1 MKRRPNPSA
10 GRPLTAG
17 QTTDQLEPTV
27 FVIFG
32 GAGDLTW
39 RKLVPALF
47 DLSQDRSLP
56 GKFAI
61 IAVDRIKLGDDALRR
76 RLHEGVNR
84 FSRFGRAQAAAWRL
98 FAPHLHYQQG
108 DFQQAA
114 TYAALGGQCAK
125 LEKLWGAKAHRIF
138 YMATPPSMFGEI
150 PKYLGRAGLARDR
163 AWARIV
169 IEKPIGYDLESA
181 RALNAVLAA
190 SFDEAQIFRI
200 DHYLGKET
208 VQNILAFR
216 FANPLFEPIWNR
228 RYIDYVT
235 ITVAETVGVEHRGG
249 YYDHAGALRDMVQ
262 NHLMQLLCLVAME
275 PMVSFDADEI
285 RNKKVDVLHAARPIH
300 RDEVPQCAV
309 RGQYGGGTTAGKKVP
324 GYREEAGVAP
334 DSQTETFVALKLFID
349 NWRWQDVPFY
359 LRTGKRLPR
368 QASEIAIQFRAVPH
382 RSFPTEAS
390 LGWLPSRL
398 VLSIQPE
405 EGIVLGFQAKY
416 PGPKMQ
422 LRPVDM
428 RFYYRK
434 SFDAPS
440 PDAYET
446 LLWDVMKRDATLFMR
461 ADQVEAAWQLLQ
473 PVLEAWGATLPGDF
487 PNYPAGSWGPDAVQ
501 GLLARQEHRWLEPTV
516 LVKPAGPRKKPPRSP
531 AK

>member
-1 MKRRPNPSA
+1 MKTNDR
-10 GRPLTAG
+10 
-17 QTTDQLEPTV
+17 LEPTV

-32 GAGDLTW
+32 GGGDLAW

-47 DLSQDRSLP
+47 DLSQDRSMP
-56 GKFAI
+56 PDFSI
-61 IAVDRIKLGDDALRR
+61 IAVDRVNSSDEKLRSRLRD
-76 RLHEGVNR
+76 GVNQ
-84 FSRFGRAQAAAWRL
+84 FSRFGKAAATTWNQ
-98 FAPHLHYQQG
+98 FAKRIHYQKG
-108 DFQQAA
+108 DFKKLE
-114 TYAALGGQCAK
+114 TYAALGSQCTK
-125 LEKLWGAKAHRIF
+125 LEKEWGGKAHRIF

-150 PKYLGRAGLARDR
+150 PKYLGKAGLARDR
-163 AWARIV
+163 EWARII

-190 SFDEAQIFRI
+190 SFDESQIFRI

-235 ITVAETVGVEHRGG
+235 ITVAEAVGVEHRGG

-275 PMVSFDADEI
+275 PMVSFQADEI

-300 RDEVPQCAV
+300 RDAVAECAV
-309 RGQYGGGTTAGKKVP
+309 RGQYGPGKSDGKKMP
-324 GYREEAGVAP
+324 GYREEEGVAP
-334 DSQTETFVALKLFID
+334 DSQTETFVALKLYID

-368 QASEIAIQFRAVPH
+368 QASEISIQFRAVPH
-382 RSFPTEAS
+382 RSFPPEAS
-390 LGWLPSRL
+390 LAWQPSRL
-398 VLSIQPE
+398 VMSIQPD
-405 EGIVLGFQAKY
+405 EGIVLTFQAKY
-416 PGPKMQ
+416 PGPVMQ

-428 RFYYRK
+428 RFRYRE

-446 LLWDVMKRDATLFMR
+446 LLWDVMKNDATLFMR
-461 ADQVEAAWQLLQ
+461 NDQVEAAWQLIM
-473 PVLEAWGATLPGDF
+473 PVLEAWETTQPSDF
-487 PNYPAGSWGPDAVQ
+487 PNYPAGSWGPESVQ
-501 GLLARQEHRWLEPTV
+501 GLLAQQEHRWPQPVE
-516 LVKPAGPRKKPPRSP
+516 LVSPGEKKIKKRPGS
-531 AK
+531 K

>member
-1 MKRRPNPSA
+1 MGEGMRMKP
-10 GRPLTAG
+10 
-17 QTTDQLEPTV
+17 TDQLEPTV

-47 DLSQDRSLP
+47 DLSQDRSVP
-56 GKFAI
+56 ANYSI
-61 IAVDRIKLGDDALRR
+61 IAVDRVSLSDEELRR
-76 RLHEGVNR
+76 RLHDGVKK
-84 FSRFGRAQAAAWRL
+84 FSRQGMVKAGEWSE
-98 FAPHLHYQQG
+98 FAGHIRYQQG
-108 DFQQAA
+108 DFKKLQ
-114 TYAALGGQCAK
+114 TYTALGEQCAK
-125 LEKLWGAKAHRIF
+125 LEKEWGAKVHRVF

-150 PKYLGRAGLARDR
+150 PKYLGKAGLTRDR
-163 AWARIV
+163 DWSRIV
-169 IEKPIGYDLESA
+169 VEKPIGYDLESA
-181 RALNAVLAA
+181 RALNAILAA
-190 SFDEAQIFRI
+190 NFEESQIFRI

-228 RYIDYVT
+228 RYVDYVT

-249 YYDHAGALRDMVQ
+249 YYDRAGALRDMVQ

-285 RNKKVDVLHAARPIH
+285 RNKKVDVLHATRPIH
-300 RDEVPQCAV
+300 RDAVPQCAV
-309 RGQYGGGTTAGKKVP
+309 RGQYGPGRAEGKKVP
-324 GYREEAGVAP
+324 GYREEDGVAH

-359 LRTGKRLPR
+359 LRTGKCLPG
-368 QASEIAIQFRAVPH
+368 QASEISIQFRAVPH
-382 RSFPTEAS
+382 QSFPPEAS
-390 LGWLPSRL
+390 LGWQASRL
-398 VLSIQPE
+398 ILAIQPV
-405 EGIVLGFQAKY
+405 EGIVLSFQAKY

-428 RFYYRK
+428 RFSYHE

-446 LLWDVMKRDATLFMR
+446 LLWDVMKGDATLFMR
-461 ADQVEAAWQLLQ
+461 ADQVEAAWQLVM
-473 PVLEAWGATLPGDF
+473 PVLEAWQAALPSDF
-487 PNYPAGSWGPDAVQ
+487 PNYAAGTWGPEESQRLLSQ
-501 GLLARQEHRWLEPTV
+501 GHSWPSPTELAGQ
-516 LVKPAGPRKKPPRSP
+516 GKK
-531 AK
+531 